1 MNYGQLLSCAWNI
14 IWDNKFLILL
24 GVLVALG
31 SGGNS
36 GLSTGSSFNSGGL
49 ETGFEAPTPPPEMP
63 EMPEMPEFQQP
74 GRGFRIPLRT
84 LFSGVPVALAL
95 LLGGLALTVGVA
107 IWVVSTIA
115 RGGLIAGASEIDA
128 GGISSFSQAWR
139 AGWQRVWRL
148 LGISILPAL
157 PVLAMGVI
165 GLVLFLT
172 SAGVSTALGEQVGL
186 PVMGNLVAVL
196 GLIGCLVVPITLVL
210 GLLSA
215 FANRACMLE
224 DLGVFDAYRRGLS
237 VLTENFGS
245 ALVLFLIQIG
255 IGLAMGI
262 AMILPGVLSLLCCVL
277 WPLLLLVQGGIEA
290 YFSTLWTLAW
300 RKWTGEGTYTAEPI
314 TV

>member
-1 MNYGQLLSCAWNI
+1 MNYGQLLSRAWNI
-14 IWDNKFLILL
+14 VWDNKFLILL

-36 GLSTGSSFNSGGL
+36 GLSTGSNFNSGGL
-49 ETGFEAPTPPPEMP
+49 ETGFETPTPPSEMP
-63 EMPEMPEFQQP
+63 EMPEMPDFQQP
-74 GRGFRIPLRT
+74 GRGFRNPLQT
-84 LFSGVPVALAL
+84 VLSGVPVALAL
-95 LLGGLALTVGVA
+95 LLGGLALVLGIA

-115 RGGLIAGASEIDA
+115 RGGLIAGVNNIDA
-128 GGISSFSQAWR
+128 GGPSSFSQAWQ
-139 AGWQRVWRL
+139 AGWQKIGRL
-148 LGISILPAL
+148 LGISILPML
-157 PVLAMGVI
+157 PVLVMGAI

-172 SAGVSTALGEQVGL
+172 SAGVSTAFGERIGL
-186 PVMGNLVAVL
+186 PAMGNLMAVL
-196 GLIGCLVVPITLVL
+196 GLIGCVVVPITLVL

-224 DLGVFDAYRRGLS
+224 DLGVFDAYSRGFS
-237 VLTENFGS
+237 MLTNNFGS

-300 RKWTGEGTYTAEPI
+300 RRWTGEGTYTAEPI